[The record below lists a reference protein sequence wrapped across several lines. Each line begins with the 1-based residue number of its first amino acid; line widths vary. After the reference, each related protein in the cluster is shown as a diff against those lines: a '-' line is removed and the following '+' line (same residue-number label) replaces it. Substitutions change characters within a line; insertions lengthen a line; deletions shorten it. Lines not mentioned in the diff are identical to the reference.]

1 MDNLEENIKLPDN
14 NDNVEPESS
23 VESEDQ
29 PDINSTAGGRGKT
42 EGGRVAEA
50 TIILEDATEPS
61 PSAESEE
68 TLEKSGDSTED
79 DPGEQK
85 DETVSVGTSPS
96 GGPESRSLSAVR
108 CQLKKYQRHIAGF
121 TVGMCVFFSV
131 YGITGLVTKG
141 KEEQRKR
148 VSVQV
153 YQASVEN
160 GTAHILHLARFLVF
174 LAEKGDRAYLLLSLS
189 IKPSNSAVHSEMGE
203 KMTLCRAAIYG
214 VLNKIAMGEMEQV
227 DSRKKLKKDII
238 DALNAVLVTGTVDR
252 IDFTE
257 FLLV

>member
-1 MDNLEENIKLPDN
+1 MDNPEENTKQLDN
-14 NDNVEPESS
+14 NDNIEPKSS
-23 VESEDQ
+23 VESECQ
-29 PDINSTAGGRGKT
+29 PETNSSAGRVGET
-42 EGGRVAEA
+42 EGGQVAEA

-61 PSAESEE
+61 RSAESEE
-68 TLEKSGDSTED
+68 TLEE
-79 DPGEQK
+79 
-85 DETVSVGTSPS
+85 S
-96 GGPESRSLSAVR
+96 GGSTQDPREQETETAFPDTSSSDSPESRPLSAVR
-108 CQLKKYQRHIAGF
+108 AQLKKYQRPIAGF
-121 TVGMCVFFSV
+121 IVGTCVLFSV

-141 KEEQRKR
+141 KEEQRKT

-153 YQASVEN
+153 YRASVEN
-160 GTAHILHLARFLVF
+160 GTADILHLARFLVF

-189 IKPSNSAVHSEMGE
+189 IKPSNSAVYSEVDE

-214 VLNKIAMGEMEQV
+214 VLSKIAMGEMEQV

-238 DALNAVLVTGTVDR
+238 DAINAVLVTGTVDR